1 MKAKNRWN
9 TWWDGMIGATLQNP
23 SNVVVEGTGKTYKT
37 DWFYY
42 CDPVY
47 KFVVVTETS
56 SYGDGK
62 RGVITAY
69 QKFKQ

>member
-1 MKAKNRWN
+1 
-9 TWWDGMIGATLQNP
+9 MIGATLQNP
-23 SNVVVEGTGKTYKT
+23 KVVDVQGTAKVYKT
-37 DWFYY
+37 EWFEQ

-47 KFVVVTETS
+47 RLVVVTETS

-69 QKFKQ
+69 KKFQ